1 MNSKPELDLW
11 EVLFVLFKRIGGGIL
26 FYILLASVSYLLFK
40 ARYKLQNL
48 NSLWLSKLWVFRK
61 KKRLLKDNPLLD
73 YIQEL
78 ILSIDK
84 DDLEIEDLTKR
95 KLFKQLIE
103 RDMATDTLWIH
114 GIAWHLVNNYLNLS
128 VPTLQNYIF
137 ESFNQH
143 VIDSE
148 EIILSTLTDD
158 IPTSAIEYFI
168 RKRSKLKNR
177 KIDRLIF
184 QLRYDTRKSLKLVI
198 NDYIDKM
205 KFIYFNYIFA
215 LATLWNEANG
225 ELDGSPCYLKYSGRL
240 IRSYKFGRLLFDE
253 RHGILVCL
261 FDRMPYSS
269 LESILKEL
277 IEARNLLDAKKILLE
292 VKEYGALPE
301 HIIEHWEKWGSS
313 IKEYGLRFIVFSF
326 PTERFTYKGVRII
339 TKLLRNKGIIARI
352 ATPQD
357 GLSWLIQS
365 DKLYKSKCEFK

>member
-26 FYILLASVSYLLFK
+26 FYVLLASVSYLLFK

-84 DDLEIEDLTKR
+84 DDFEIEDLTKR

-205 KFIYFNYIFA
+205 KFIYFICVIF
-215 LATLWNEANG
+215 
-225 ELDGSPCYLKYSGRL
+225 
-240 IRSYKFGRLLFDE
+240 I
-253 RHGILVCL
+253 
-261 FDRMPYSS
+261 
-269 LESILKEL
+269 
-277 IEARNLLDAKKILLE
+277 
-292 VKEYGALPE
+292 
-301 HIIEHWEKWGSS
+301 
-313 IKEYGLRFIVFSF
+313 
-326 PTERFTYKGVRII
+326 
-339 TKLLRNKGIIARI
+339 
-352 ATPQD
+352 
-357 GLSWLIQS
+357 
-365 DKLYKSKCEFK
+365 